1 MIRLHLPAPDL
12 TSKLCLALAAT
23 DTARAVLSRYALAT
37 DLPHPAAVSAADHL
51 DAARAFLAIAMTQSN
66 ANARGNG

>member
-1 MIRLHLPAPDL
+1 MIRPHLPDPDL

-23 DTARAVLSRYALAT
+23 DTARAVLNSYALET

-51 DAARAFLAIAMTQSN
+51 DVANTYLATAMTQAN
-66 ANARGNG
+66 ANARDNG